1 MNRTRSGRCLRLLSL
16 LLLPPLIAALTA
28 CSGAGSSAA
37 GGDLLAQV
45 RQSGT
50 LRVALT
56 QANPPWNF
64 VDGGGKPVGYD
75 VDVARELAKRLGVNN
90 VEFIPSNFQSF
101 IEGVRANRFDI
112 VISGQTITPER
123 AQQVDFSRPYQ
134 VNGVSVF
141 VGPDNQE
148 VRGASDLP
156 GKVIAVSAGTTQE
169 SYVREKIPGAQPK
182 TYQNATLGLTDLA
195 RGNADAMLVSRFQG
209 AYLAS
214 QNNLAV
220 KPVGELLNREVN
232 GMSFRKNAGPF
243 KAAVDQAI
251 TDMINDGSLAAISK
265 KWLGGLDMAAELN
278 QPAAQPTP

>member
-1 MNRTRSGRCLRLLSL
+1 MA
-16 LLLPPLIAALTA
+16 PLMAILAA
-28 CSGAGSSAA
+28 CSGGGGSAA
-37 GGDLLAQV
+37 GDVLSQV

-64 VDGGGKPVGYD
+64 VDSGGKPVGYD
-75 VDVARELAKRLGVNN
+75 VDVARELAKRLGVGN
-90 VEFIPSNFQSF
+90 VEFVASNFQSF

-112 VISGQTITPER
+112 VISGQTITAER

-141 VGPDNQE
+141 VGPNNNE
-148 VRGASDLP
+148 VRGASDLAD
-156 GKVIAVSAGTTQE
+156 KTIAVSAGTSQE
-169 SYVREKIPGAQPK
+169 SYVREKVPGAQPK

-214 QNNLAV
+214 NNKLPV
-220 KPVGELLNREVN
+220 KPVGELLDREVN
-232 GMSFRKNAGPF
+232 GMSFRKNAGGF
-243 KAAVDQAI
+243 KPAVDQAI
-251 TDMINDGSLAAISK
+251 NDMINDGTLAAISK
-265 KWLGGLDMAAELN
+265 KWLGGLDMAAELK
-278 QPAAQPTP
+278 QIPAQPPN